1 MQVIQKAKP
10 GNGQTV
16 AQTRTRVAQKEA
28 RHLAA
33 ALENPVKSVREDRFE
48 SDTMP
53 EQAARLPWPL
63 PSSRNGAGA
72 MAEAGKSNRIMH
84 AHPSPTD
91 SMARGNKAL
100 FNQKS
105 FNSRFGGVSV
115 ANYKPAQVVY
125 AQDAAADSIFYVQH
139 GKVKLTHAAKDGKQ
153 AVIAIL
159 GASDF
164 CGTEYLSGQL
174 SHVLCATAAT
184 ECSIAR
190 LKKGAVRRAID
201 EDPSFA
207 RRIISH
213 LSNRESRLQEDLAD
227 QLCNS
232 SEQRLARLL
241 ILMADHGN
249 SGWGKLLSP
258 RIDQATLGN
267 MVGTSRQRINFF
279 LNKFRLAGHI
289 ARGDGIRVHASL
301 QHVTRM

>member
-1 MQVIQKAKP
+1 MLDQADGSHWMP
-10 GNGQTV
+10 P
-16 AQTRTRVAQKEA
+16 RTR
-28 RHLAA
+28 
-33 ALENPVKSVREDRFE
+33 P
-48 SDTMP
+48 
-53 EQAARLPWPL
+53 
-63 PSSRNGAGA
+63 RNGVAV
-72 MAEAGKSNRIMH
+72 MAEARISDRIK
-84 AHPSPTD
+84 PSDPSTED
-91 SMARGNKAL
+91 SMARDGMAL
-100 FNQKS
+100 FDQKS
-105 FNSRFGGVSV
+105 FHAKFGGASV
-115 ANYKPAQVVY
+115 ASYQRKQAVY
-125 AQDAAADSIFYVQH
+125 TQGAAADAIFYVQH
-139 GKVKLTHAAKDGKQ
+139 GKVKLTSAAKNGKQ

-159 GASDF
+159 GAGEF
-164 CGTEYLSGQL
+164 CGTGYLSGQR
-174 SHVLCATAAT
+174 SHISSATAAT

-213 LSNRESRLQEDLAD
+213 LSNREIRLQEDIAD

-267 MVGTSRQRINFF
+267 MVGTTRQRINFF

-289 ARGDGIRVHASL
+289 AYGDGIRVHASL
-301 QHVTRM
+301 QHVTR